1 MNSKLFESRRAR
13 LRDATAIAI
22 FRMQS
27 PEQAVEGV
35 NAAVR
40 GGFEAVEITM
50 NTPQAT
56 DAMAELAGRVDALMG
71 AGTILAPAQVKE
83 AYDAGAEF
91 VVTPIVAP
99 EVVEAAHDLSMPV
112 ALGASTTTEV
122 FTARSAGADWVKV
135 FPGESLGG
143 PDYISQVLG
152 PLDGTP
158 ILVTGGLTAENY
170 LGYLDA
176 GAELVGFA
184 NSVFDSALAQQ
195 GRFDEF
201 ERRAIEVCRRLD
213 MYVTER
219 EEEKT

>member
-1 MNSKLFESRRAR
+1 MNAKLFADRTER
-13 LRDATAIAI
+13 LREATAIAI
-22 FRMQS
+22 FRTHS
-27 PEQAVEGV
+27 AEQAVEGV
-35 NAAVR
+35 GAAVR

-50 NTPQAT
+50 NTPDAT
-56 DAMAELAGRVDALMG
+56 DAMAELAGRTDSIMG
-71 AGTILAPAQVKE
+71 AGTIVEADQVKQ

-99 EVVEAAHDLSMPV
+99 DVVEAAHELSMPV
-112 ALGASTTTEV
+112 AIGASTPTEI
-122 FTARSAGADWVKV
+122 FTARRAGADWVKV

-143 PDYISQVLG
+143 PNYIEQVLG
-152 PLDGTP
+152 PLAGTP

-184 NSVFDSALAQQ
+184 GSVFDPNVAAE
-195 GRFDEF
+195 GRYDEL

-213 MYVTER
+213 AYLTDR
-219 EEEKT
+219 DS

>member
-1 MNSKLFESRRAR
+1 MNPKLFGDRTDR

-22 FRMQS
+22 FRTHS
-27 PEQAVEGV
+27 AEQAIEGV
-35 NAAVR
+35 GAAVR

-50 NTPQAT
+50 NTPDAT
-56 DAMAELAGRVDALMG
+56 DAMADLAGRTDSIMG
-71 AGTILAPAQVKE
+71 AGTIVEADQVKQ

-91 VVTPIVAP
+91 IVTPIVVP
-99 EVVEAAHDLSMPV
+99 DVVEAAHDLSMPV
-112 ALGASTTTEV
+112 AIGASTPTEI
-122 FTARSAGADWVKV
+122 FTARRAGADWVKV

-143 PDYISQVLG
+143 PNYIQQVLG
-152 PLDGTP
+152 PLSGTP

-184 NSVFDSALAQQ
+184 GSVFDPNVAAE
-195 GRFDEF
+195 GRYDEL

-213 MYVTER
+213 AYLTDR
-219 EEEKT
+219 DS